1 MRYLIFTLALI
12 SAFFVSADV
21 LDNLYDMN
29 DLKPPKSDG
38 LEICISAF
46 GNEGCARTLTGAYL
60 AACNLYKSASGLP
73 PDQSDKK
80 YTRSE
85 CANISNSDTNPPQ
98 LHYYGIRKNQFCP
111 GGWCAEERFGGT
123 PITWSNQ
130 YERKSWYCPPEGF
143 PEHENSVTI
152 EPAPTD
158 PLAPTFMCAKLLG
171 EPEPDPD
178 CPAPTDNDP
187 FVFGSGGGQTSVC
200 FPAPNGRQ
208 CEIQTDENGG
218 YYIPASY
225 GSAEPVSCVPDID
238 PSPDPD
244 PTPDPEPKPDPD
256 PTDPEPETT
265 ELDAINKINE
275 NLDVINNNQKTYSE
289 SNDERLDR
297 IALEIQNSNQI
308 LSDIKSKPV
317 SGGGAYVNNAALGEI
332 AENTKK
338 DLYNGECEGE
348 LCDYDIQPNL
358 DEENA
363 KLKEWIEKEEPA
375 PSILNTY
382 TSKITSYVSQ
392 NFAGFTGSCK
402 PFILDVS
409 IANVSKTINVHQHCE
424 PYETYFKPLVEWL
437 LWTFTAIALINI
449 SSQAFRAFS
458 SL

>member
-1 MRYLIFTLALI
+1 MRYSIFTLALI
-12 SAFFVSADV
+12 SAFFVSAQTYDPSDLVEPYTEPVTTYDCQIGSITYPSALGLQDCYQNNIDSFLSLYPSPSECPSAYV
-21 LDNLYDMN
+21 LEETYSTNTVNFQFQTFKYTYKCFESGIQSKAIISN
-29 DLKPPKSDG
+29 PTTSDG
-38 LEICISAF
+38 QSC
-46 GNEGCARTLTGAYL
+46 
-60 AACNLYKSASGLP
+60 P
-73 PDQSDKK
+73 PPSNPDYDIDV
-80 YTRSE
+80 
-85 CANISNSDTNPPQ
+85 NIDGK
-98 LHYYGIRKNQFCP
+98 L
-111 GGWCAEERFGGT
+111 WCA
-123 PITWSNQ
+123 
-130 YERKSWYCPPEGF
+130 KS
-143 PEHENSVTI
+143 
-152 EPAPTD
+152 
-158 PLAPTFMCAKLLG
+158 L
-171 EPEPDPD
+171 EPDPD
-178 CPAPTDNDP
+178 CPAPTENDP

-200 FPAPNGRQ
+200 FPAQNGRQ

-218 YYIPASY
+218 YRIPASY
-225 GSAEPVSCVPDID
+225 GSAEPVSCVPDIE
-238 PSPDPD
+238 PSPDPE
-244 PTPDPEPKPDPD
+244 PTPDPDPKPDPE
-256 PTDPEPETT
+256 PTDPTPETT

-275 NLDVINNNQKTYSE
+275 NLDVMNQNQSASSE

-317 SGGGAYVNNAALGEI
+317 SSGGSQVNNGALLEI

-348 LCDYDIQPNL
+348 LCDYDIQPKL

-382 TSKITSYVSQ
+382 TSKISSYVSQ
-392 NFAGFTGSCK
+392 NFAGFTGTCK

>member
-12 SAFFVSADV
+12 SAFFVSKSQAFTGSYSDTDYKEAKAEQTYFGWC
-21 LDNLYDMN
+21 DNN
-29 DLKPPKSDG
+29 GSDYT
-38 LEICISAF
+38 
-46 GNEGCARTLTGAYL
+46 NVD
-60 AACNLYKSASGLP
+60 KSACKALATEQLYQIFPQAESITEHPLENGYNKWRASCSTCGPNGGSSFMTSYYKFKTELTTVGYSCP
-73 PDQSDKK
+73 PDSFPDYKTGPVKK
-80 YTRSE
+80 SPDE
-85 CANISNSDTNPPQ
+85 VEA
-98 LHYYGIRKNQFCP
+98 K
-111 GGWCAEERFGGT
+111 WCL
-123 PITWSNQ
+123 PSPD
-130 YERKSWYCPPEGF
+130 S
-143 PEHENSVTI
+143 
-152 EPAPTD
+152 
-158 PLAPTFMCAKLLG
+158 
-171 EPEPDPD
+171 DPD

-200 FPAPNGRQ
+200 FPAQNGRQ

-218 YYIPASY
+218 YYIPVSY
-225 GSAEPVSCVPDID
+225 GSSEPVSCIPDID
-238 PSPDPD
+238 PSPDPE
-244 PTPDPEPKPDPD
+244 PTPDPDPKPDPE
-256 PTDPEPETT
+256 PTDPTPETT

-275 NLDVINNNQKTYSE
+275 NLDVINQNQSASSE

-297 IALEIQNSNQI
+297 IAIEIQNSNQI

-317 SGGGAYVNNAALGEI
+317 SSGGSRVNNGALLEI

-348 LCDYDIQPNL
+348 LCDYDIQPKL

-382 TSKITSYVSQ
+382 TSKISSYVSQ
-392 NFAGFTGSCK
+392 NFAGFTGTCK

>member
-1 MRYLIFTLALI
+1 MRYLIFTFALM
-12 SAFFVSADV
+12 SAFFVSAEP
-21 LDNLYDMN
+21 DMS
-29 DLKPPKSDG
+29 DLVPANSDDKY
-38 LEICISAF
+38 CTTISAV
-46 GNEGCARTLTGAYL
+46 GLTGT
-60 AACNLYKSASGLP
+60 ACSDENVFMRYEACLNIDFQPFTLDDKDFYELKCYEGITSFQLLYTSPRYPDKSSGAG
-73 PDQSDKK
+73 QYFS
-80 YTRSE
+80 YSY
-85 CANISNSDTNPPQ
+85 SNENTSVFT
-98 LHYYGIRKNQFCP
+98 
-111 GGWCAEERFGGT
+111 
-123 PITWSNQ
+123 
-130 YERKSWYCPPEGF
+130 CPPNDF
-143 PEHENSVTI
+143 PNHVNLVNEN
-152 EPAPTD
+152 
-158 PLAPTFMCAKLLG
+158 MCAKPL
-171 EPEPDPD
+171 EQPEPDPD

-225 GSAEPVSCVPDID
+225 GSAEPVSCFPDID

-244 PTPDPEPKPDPD
+244 PTPDPEPRPDPD
-256 PTDPEPETT
+256 PTDPEPEAA

-297 IALEIQNSNQI
+297 IAIEIQNSNQI

-317 SGGGAYVNNAALGEI
+317 SSGGSQVNNGALLEI

-348 LCDYDIQPNL
+348 LCDYDIQPKL

-392 NFAGFTGSCK
+392 NFSGFTGTCQ

>member
-1 MRYLIFTLALI
+1 MRYLIFTFALI
-12 SAFFVSADV
+12 SAFFVSAEQE
-21 LDNLYDMN
+21 YDP
-29 DLKPPKSDG
+29 DSLIPAELKPSEG
-38 LEICISAF
+38 YVIC
-46 GNEGCARTLTGAYL
+46 RTV
-60 AACNLYKSASGLP
+60 
-73 PDQSDKK
+73 QSDAS
-80 YTRSE
+80 YITTYQSGTDYSV
-85 CANISNSDTNPPQ
+85 CYSDTYVSVTGGYAGTLYSNPQAEISQNDSNYIIGTVRYTTDDPDVPDNQ
-98 LHYYGIRKNQFCP
+98 KQKVPINFTVHKN
-111 GGWCAEERFGGT
+111 GT
-123 PITWSNQ
+123 KDIYQ
-130 YERKSWYCPPEGF
+130 CPPSGS
-143 PEHENSVTI
+143 PEHIIKVGDSQ
-152 EPAPTD
+152 
-158 PLAPTFMCAKLLG
+158 CAKPLEQL
-171 EPEPDPD
+171 EPDPD

-218 YYIPASY
+218 YRIPASY

-244 PTPDPEPKPDPD
+244 PTPDPDPKPDPD
-256 PTDPEPETT
+256 PTDPEPETA

-275 NLDVINNNQKTYSE
+275 NLDVINNNQKTYSD

-317 SGGGAYVNNAALGEI
+317 SSGGSQLNNGALLEI

-348 LCDYDIQPNL
+348 LCDYDIQPKL
-358 DEENA
+358 DEENS

-382 TSKITSYVSQ
+382 TGKIGSYVSQ
-392 NFAGFTGSCK
+392 NFAGFTGNCQ

-409 IANVSKTINVHQHCE
+409 IAGSQKIINVSQHCE

-449 SSQAFRAFS
+449 SSQSFRAFS